1 MKRNSSVRE
10 MRREPLAGGKRT
22 GDGREL
28 ALEQLA
34 ERAVGRVG
42 GAGNWPLKQEG
53 VAAPVTS
60 ARR

>member
-1 MKRNSSVRE
+1 